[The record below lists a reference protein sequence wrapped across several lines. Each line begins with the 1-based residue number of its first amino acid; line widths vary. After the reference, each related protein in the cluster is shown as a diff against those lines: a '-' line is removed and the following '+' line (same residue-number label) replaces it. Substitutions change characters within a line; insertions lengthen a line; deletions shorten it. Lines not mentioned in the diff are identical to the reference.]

1 MKGSRIIYLIVVV
14 LALFSCQ
21 DDWTFSNDSRYAL
34 DFSADTVRLDTV
46 FTDIASASAAFMVYN
61 TNDAGLRF
69 DAVMGGGAGSP
80 FRMNLDGEGGAVITG
95 LEIPAGDSL
104 FCYVSVNIPASD
116 VTIPFNVFDSIR
128 FVMESGLVQYVRLSA
143 YGQNATVLKGAS
155 FDSDTRLDATL
166 PYLVYDSLCVAE
178 GATLTVAPGA
188 RLYFH
193 SKSVL
198 DVSGRIIAEGTSDSL
213 IIMRGDRLDA
223 MNTVPPVAYDLLASQ
238 WGGIRIRG
246 GSYGNVFSHC
256 DIHGGEFG
264 IIADSASSVLPKF
277 SLYSSVVHNVS
288 GSCIEATGC
297 MIDVAN
303 SQITNAGT
311 SCVDIAGGKSE
322 FTFCTI
328 VGFSLWS
335 VGSQAVLLSDSRDG
349 NSVPFAGASFRNC
362 IITGRHESEFIAR
375 FADSESRT
383 APYMVENSLLMVKD
397 SADVRFSNV
406 VFENRDRDAFASSN
420 FADRTVR
427 GYASVFALDSLSG
440 ARGIADTLS
449 RVWPVDLAGV
459 PRPPVGADAGCYQF
473 IPETATKQ
481 NTEK

>member
-1 MKGSRIIYLIVVV
+1 MKASRILGLITV
-14 LALFSCQ
+14 LLVLFSCQ
-21 DDWTFSNDSRYAL
+21 DDWKFSADTRYTL
-34 DFSADTVRLDTV
+34 DFSVDTVRLDTV
-46 FTDIASASAAFMVYN
+46 FTGIASASAGFMVYN
-61 TNDAGLRF
+61 PNDAGLRF

-104 FCYVSVNIPASD
+104 FCFVTVNIPPSD
-116 VTIPFNVFDSIR
+116 VTRPFNAFDSIR
-128 FVMESGLVQYVRLSA
+128 FVLESGVVQHVRLSA
-143 YGQNATVLKGAS
+143 YGQNAIVLKGIRI
-155 FDSDTRLDATL
+155 DSDTRLDATL
-166 PYLVYDSLCVAE
+166 PYLVYDSLYVAE
-178 GATLTVAPGA
+178 GATLTIAPGA

-198 DVSGRIIAEGTSDSL
+198 DVAGRVMAEGSADSV

-223 MNTVPPVAYDLLASQ
+223 MNTAPPVAYDLLAAQ

-246 GSYGNVFSHC
+246 GSYGNVFIHC
-256 DIHGGEFG
+256 DIHSGEFG
-264 IIADSASSVLPKF
+264 IIADSASSGKTKF

-311 SCVDIAGGKSE
+311 SCLDIAGGKSE

-328 VGFSLWS
+328 AGFSLWS
-335 VGSQAVLLSDSRDG
+335 LGSQAVLISDIRDG
-349 NSVPFAGASFRNC
+349 NSVPFTGASFRNC
-362 IITGRHESEFIAR
+362 IITGRHESEFIAD
-375 FADSESRT
+375 FADSVSKT
-383 APYMVENSLLMVKD
+383 APYSVENSLLMVKD
-397 SADVRFSNV
+397 SADVRFRNV
-406 VFENRDRDAFASSN
+406 VFENKDREAFASSN
-420 FADRTVR
+420 FVDHTIR
-427 GYASVFALDSLSG
+427 GYGSVFALDSLSR

-459 PRPPVGADAGCYQF
+459 PRPPKGADAGCYQF
-473 IPETATKQ
+473 VPETAGK
-481 NTEK
+481 